1 MESDQEKIRRLLEG
15 SVSELQNRIE
25 VLKHHRSR
33 VQRLNYETEK
43 LRVAKITLEGDF
55 TQLKDQIEK
64 LCVTQNS
71 LHETIVDQTILAEER
86 VKVVLAQ
93 PVNSQSTSTVEQAR
107 KCLDE
112 MNKLTTAINRSLV
125 LVEPVVTGA
134 VESENKVTALM
145 KDNFD
150 TLRKQQHQ
158 LHDICFDISVLE
170 RRLSP
175 ETKAQPQS

>member
-134 VESENKVTALM
+134 VESEV
-145 KDNFD
+145 
-150 TLRKQQHQ
+150 
-158 LHDICFDISVLE
+158 ISLFVLTILCVFVIVCNYACVWCE
-170 RRLSP
+170 QNQTPKGSSSFP
-175 ETKAQPQS
+175 CITE